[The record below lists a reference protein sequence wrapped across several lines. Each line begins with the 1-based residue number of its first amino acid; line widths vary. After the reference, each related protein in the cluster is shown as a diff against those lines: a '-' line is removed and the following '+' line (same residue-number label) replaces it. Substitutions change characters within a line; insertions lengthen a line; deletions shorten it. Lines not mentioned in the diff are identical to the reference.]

1 MGITV
6 REEVTTSIMITMV
19 DPREAIEIIKEM
31 DLLAITITMD
41 TTVQILNTK
50 ISVRCS
56 VTNARTRVI
65 TPMTAQQRRRPKKLL
80 SQILSIKD
88 M

>member
-1 MGITV
+1 M
-6 REEVTTSIMITMV
+6 EEVTTSITITMV
-19 DPREAIEIIKEM
+19 DPREAMEIIKET

-41 TTVQILNTK
+41 TTVQILNTE
-50 ISVRCS
+50 ISVRWS

-65 TPMTAQQRRRPKKLL
+65 TPMSAQQRKGPKKLL